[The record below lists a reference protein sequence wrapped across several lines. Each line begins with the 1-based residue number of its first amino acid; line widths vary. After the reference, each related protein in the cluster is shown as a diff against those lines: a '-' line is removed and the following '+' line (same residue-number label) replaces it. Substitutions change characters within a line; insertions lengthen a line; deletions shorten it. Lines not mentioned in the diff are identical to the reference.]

1 MNKKVSDEEVE
12 QTIIEYSDL
21 LYKICFLIL
30 KDYSDVQDV
39 LQETFIKY
47 MTKSPDFESED
58 HKKAWLIKVS
68 QNKCKEFLR
77 FHKRHAAVP
86 LEEVEESFSV
96 TDGMDTDTSNI
107 LSLIWNLKYKLKSV
121 VILYYI
127 EGYKVNEV
135 ARILG
140 ISESAVKKRLER
152 ARKELR
158 IAKDVE
164 GEIVYENI
172 YSTFKR
178 DRLC

>member
-30 KDYSDVQDV
+30 KDDSDVQDV

-47 MTKSPDFESED
+47 MTKSPDFESEN

-77 FHKRHAAVP
+77 FHKKHAAVP

-164 GEIVYENI
+164 GEIVYERI
-172 YSTFKR
+172 
-178 DRLC
+178 